1 MFFYVIKYL
10 KLYNK
15 VTNYKNSANKEVC
28 MDKKRKK
35 VLLKTFYKS
44 VTITSLIVLV
54 CIVVSIASG
63 VLISSKLKNS
73 NSMKKVS
80 SMQNE
85 NAVSKE
91 EINRLD
97 KNIVVF
103 GVDKGGTRTDTIIAV
118 NVNSLSKKIS
128 VVSVPRDT
136 KVIWTEAQKEKAREL
151 DKIYYNEGKIT
162 DMSSLGE

>member
-1 MFFYVIKYL
+1 
-10 KLYNK
+10 
-15 VTNYKNSANKEVC
+15 

-44 VTITSLIVLV
+44 VTINSLIVLV
-54 CIVVSIASG
+54 CILVSIASG
-63 VLISSKLKNS
+63 VLISSKVKNS
-73 NSMKKVS
+73 NSMRKVS

-103 GVDKGGTRTDTIIAV
+103 GVDKGGTRTDTIIVV
-118 NVNSLSKKIS
+118 NVNSLSKKYQLYLFQEI
-128 VVSVPRDT
+128 
-136 KVIWTEAQKEKAREL
+136 QKLYEL
-151 DKIYYNEGKIT
+151 KRKKKKQEN
-162 DMSSLGE
+162 

>member
-1 MFFYVIKYL
+1 
-10 KLYNK
+10 
-15 VTNYKNSANKEVC
+15 

-63 VLISSKLKNS
+63 VLISSKVKNS
-73 NSMKKVS
+73 NSMRKVS

-103 GVDKGGTRTDTIIAV
+103 GVDKGGTRTDTIIVV
-118 NVNSLSKKIS
+118 NVNSLSKKYQLYLFQEI
-128 VVSVPRDT
+128 
-136 KVIWTEAQKEKAREL
+136 QKLYGLKRKKKKQE
-151 DKIYYNEGKIT
+151 N
-162 DMSSLGE
+162 